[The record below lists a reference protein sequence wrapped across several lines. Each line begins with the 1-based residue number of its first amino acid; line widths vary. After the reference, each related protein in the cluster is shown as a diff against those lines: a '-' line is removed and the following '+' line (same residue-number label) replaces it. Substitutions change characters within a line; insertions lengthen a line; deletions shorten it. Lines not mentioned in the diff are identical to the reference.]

1 MGRAGS
7 RFRVTGA
14 IGAHE
19 FRWNCLAI
27 TKSYIIVS
35 IGTKVSTGL
44 GDVMKK
50 LSMLRALSLMV
61 CGGIAALAVSAP
73 AFAQHAGGGHGGVR
87 AGGCHRGAGR
97 GRAAPLVAAAATGAW
112 AARGPVC

>member
-61 CGGIAALAVSAP
+61 CGGIAALAASAP
-73 AFAQHAGGGHGGVR
+73 PFAQHAGGGPCRGSRRRHR
-87 AGGCHRGAGR
+87 AGACAGR
-97 GRAAPLVAAAATGAW
+97 PGRCHGSDGM
-112 AARGPVC
+112 R